1 VEKSAKRVQRNCV
14 NHLIFSSLWKFLML
28 AGGDVGGGRA
38 QVERGRRSEAPSGR
52 RGRTEEQS
60 ILRVGLLEGLL

>member
-52 RGRTEEQS
+52 RTEEQS